1 MRCKNKRTAN
11 CKRTCRPNANC
22 AWGQGTRAIW
32 KKLIT
37 NQNKGPM
44 QFANAKCNVNM
55 DTSAT
60 RKLQLMIAPMKVLL
74 LKYKERT
81 TTIDSYPIQSLSL
94 QCMGAMSTVRGSLSA
109 VPGCAT
115 SHWGRACHVFKKCRT
130 SLKPDFAQKLRT
142 TLAPTTSAFLRV
154 EPKHVGARAR
164 SGTAVGPSAS
174 RT

>member
-1 MRCKNKRTAN
+1 MQIAH
-11 CKRTCRPNANC
+11 
-22 AWGQGTRAIW
+22 GDRARVQFA
-32 KKLIT
+32 KLIT
-37 NQNKGPM
+37 SQNEGPM

-109 VPGCAT
+109 VPGCAMGT
-115 SHWGRACHVFKKCRT
+115 WGMACHFFKK
-130 SLKPDFAQKLRT
+130 SHNLSKHDFARKLRT
-142 TLAPTTSAFLRV
+142 TLVPTTSAFF
-154 EPKHVGARAR
+154 
-164 SGTAVGPSAS
+164 
-174 RT
+174 